1 MNVYDITVLGLV
13 QGIGY
18 RSFVAEYAK
27 EKGLLGYVRSS
38 GGIIK
43 IHVECEPE
51 EIGKFTFHL
60 RYNCPEGGRID
71 SIIVKPVKKP
81 EETEA
86 VENEAQGESESQNS
100 EEQSA
105 EVKDVDVLDAYG
117 AEYDDSFIIAPS
129 ESFEEKM
136 RFISSDKATCPDC
149 EKELLDP
156 NNRRYRYPFI
166 SCKKCG
172 PRFSIIKKIPYDR
185 DSITMKG
192 FSMCDECEA
201 EYHQIG
207 GPRHYAQTIGCKN
220 CGPMLRYYENRMVDE
235 IQLTQEEMIQKT
247 EDALRNGKIGA
258 IKCVG
263 GFRMVCLPTCG
274 EALKRLRRIKGR
286 PCKPFSI
293 LFPNLE
299 TIKKYCRVSE
309 KEEELLKS
317 PARPVVLLEKK
328 YEYDYAEWYKD
339 SIVAGDMESIYSG
352 DEIFDYETTR
362 LNDRIGV
369 MLPADPIQIILANDL
384 GPIVIS
390 GGNKSGESVITDDK
404 TMRMLLPEIEESE
417 EDIFEDE
424 EQDENAE
431 VEVNVPEETLDF
443 MLTNT
448 REILD
453 PLEDSLVQV
462 TKVKSGHRI
471 KDVVQFIRRSR
482 GYVPEPIEIPNVME
496 LDSFASG
503 SDKKSVFALGKKNMV
518 YLSEYFGDMDNSSAP
533 ERRSAA
539 IDRMSELFNIS
550 PKRFVTDLNPGYE
563 SVEDT
568 EKRAK
573 IDTEEDDDSVV
584 FLKRQHHTAHVLSV
598 VAEHGLKGRL
608 LGLAF
613 DGNGY
618 GMDGTVWGSEI
629 FSCLLNTIAD
639 ESSIDPEKT
648 VAIRPH
654 ILRSGALLP
663 VRLLGNKN
671 GAKDAKTT
679 LCCYLRAAE
688 ERQLLSI
695 SNMDRILERIGVS
708 RADYGV
714 ICACLKAE
722 LNTYYSSSM
731 GRLFDAVAALLGI
744 AYENTYD
751 GQCAIE
757 LESAAWRAQMNLDD
771 SVEKFKYKILEPRD
785 DNEIYRFDQTQFVA
799 DILERYMQLVDSID
813 PEDEMALIKGR
824 DLLALRF
831 HETLAKSLVELCDVI
846 CSRDYI
852 QHIALSG
859 GTMYNRILL
868 QKIVGPLEELGYTV
882 YLNSKVPCGDAGIA
896 LGQIYPLLE
905 NQDD

>member
-27 EKGLLGYVRSS
+27 EHGLLGYVRNS

-71 SIIVKPVKKP
+71 SIIVKPVKQP
-81 EETEA
+81 EETK
-86 VENEAQGESESQNS
+86 NEESEVPGGDESQNS
-100 EEQSA
+100 DA
-105 EVKDVDVLDAYG
+105 KDVDVLDAYG

-136 RFISSDKATCPDC
+136 RFISPDIATCPDC

-172 PRFSIIKKIPYDR
+172 PRISIIKKIPYDR
-185 DSITMKG
+185 ESITMKG
-192 FSMCDECEA
+192 FSMCSNCEA

-207 GPRHYAQTIGCKN
+207 NPRHLAQTIGCKD

-235 IQLTQEEMIQKT
+235 IQLSQEEMIQKT
-247 EDALRNGKIGA
+247 EEALKNGKIGA

-274 EALKRLRRIKGR
+274 EALKKLRRIKGR
-286 PCKPFSI
+286 PGKPFSI
-293 LFPNLE
+293 LFPDME
-299 TIKKYCRVSE
+299 TIRKYCRVSE
-309 KEEELLKS
+309 KEEELLTS

-328 YEYDYAEWYKD
+328 YEYAYAEWYKEAV
-339 SIVAGDMESIYSG
+339 VAGEIESIYSV
-352 DEIFDYETTR
+352 DEIFDYESTR
-362 LNDRIGV
+362 LSDRIGV
-369 MLPADPIQIILANDL
+369 MLPADPLQIILSKDL

-404 TMRMLLPEIEESE
+404 TMRMLLPEIDETD
-417 EDIFEDE
+417 EDIFDEDKQE
-424 EQDENAE
+424 EEDVK
-431 VEVNVPEETLDF
+431 VEASEPEETLDF

-503 SDKKSVFALGKKNMV
+503 SDMKSVFALGKKNMV
-518 YLSEYFGDMDNSSAP
+518 YLSEYFGDLDNSSAP
-533 ERRSAA
+533 ERRSDAV
-539 IDRMSELFNIS
+539 DRMSELFNIS

-563 SVEDT
+563 SVEDA
-568 EKRAK
+568 ERRAK

-639 ESSIDPEKT
+639 ENSIDPEKT
-648 VAIRPH
+648 VEIRPH

-688 ERQLLSI
+688 ERQLISI
-695 SNMDRILERIGVS
+695 TNLDRILERIGVS

-757 LESAAWRAQMNLDD
+757 LETAAYRALMNLDD
-771 SVEKFKYKILEPRD
+771 SVERFDYNILEPRD

-799 DILERYMQLVDSID
+799 DMLERFIKLIDSID

-824 DLLALRF
+824 DILALRF
-831 HETLAKSLVELCDVI
+831 HEAIAKSLVEVCDVI

-868 QKIVGPLEELGYTV
+868 QNVVGPLEELGYTV

>member
-27 EKGLLGYVRSS
+27 EHGLLGYVRNS

-60 RYNCPEGGRID
+60 RYNCPKGGRID
-71 SIIVKPVKKP
+71 NIIVKPVKQP
-81 EETEA
+81 EETKIE
-86 VENEAQGESESQNS
+86 ESEVPGGDEPQNS
-100 EEQSA
+100 DA
-105 EVKDVDVLDAYG
+105 KDVDVLDAYG

-136 RFISSDKATCPDC
+136 RFISPDIATCPDC

-172 PRFSIIKKIPYDR
+172 PRISIIKKIPYDR
-185 DSITMKG
+185 ESITMKG
-192 FSMCDECEA
+192 FSMCSNCEA

-207 GPRHYAQTIGCKN
+207 NPRHLAQTIGCKD

-235 IQLTQEEMIQKT
+235 IQLSQEEMIQKT
-247 EDALRNGKIGA
+247 EEALKNGKIGA

-274 EALKRLRRIKGR
+274 EALKKLRRIKGR
-286 PCKPFSI
+286 PGKPFSI
-293 LFPNLE
+293 LFPDME
-299 TIKKYCRVSE
+299 TIRKYCRVSE

-328 YEYDYAEWYKD
+328 YEYAYAEWYKE
-339 SIVAGDMESIYSG
+339 SIESGEIESIYSV
-352 DEIFDYETTR
+352 DELFDYETTR
-362 LNDRIGV
+362 FSDRIGV
-369 MLPADPIQIILANDL
+369 MLPADPLQIILSKDL

-404 TMRMLLPEIEESE
+404 TMRMLLPEIDETD
-417 EDIFEDE
+417 EDIFDEDKQE
-424 EQDENAE
+424 EEDTN
-431 VEVNVPEETLDF
+431 VEASEPEETLDF

-482 GYVPEPIEIPNVME
+482 GYVPEPIEIPNKME

-503 SDKKSVFALGKKNMV
+503 SDMKSVFALGKKNMV
-518 YLSEYFGDMDNSSAP
+518 YLSEYFGDLDNSSAP
-533 ERRSAA
+533 ERRSDEV
-539 IDRMSELFNIS
+539 DRMCELFNIS

-563 SVEDT
+563 SVEDA
-568 EKRAK
+568 ERRAK

-584 FLKRQHHTAHVLSV
+584 FLKRQHHTAHILSV

-639 ESSIDPEKT
+639 ENSIDPEKT
-648 VAIRPH
+648 VEIRPH

-663 VRLLGNKN
+663 VRLLGNKY

-688 ERQLLSI
+688 ERQLISI
-695 SNMDRILERIGVS
+695 TNLDRILERIGVS

-757 LESAAWRAQMNLDD
+757 LETAAYRALMNLDD
-771 SVEKFKYKILEPRD
+771 SVERFDYNILEPRD
-785 DNEIYRFDQTQFVA
+785 DNEIYRFDQTLFVA
-799 DILERYMQLVDSID
+799 DILERFIKLIDSID

-824 DLLALRF
+824 DILALRF
-831 HETLAKSLVELCDVI
+831 HEAIAKSLVEVCDVI

-868 QKIVGPLEELGYTV
+868 QNVVGPLEELGYTV

>member
-27 EKGLLGYVRSS
+27 EHGLLGYVRNS

-60 RYNCPEGGRID
+60 RYNCPKGGRID
-71 SIIVKPVKKP
+71 NIIVKPVKQP
-81 EETEA
+81 EETKIE
-86 VENEAQGESESQNS
+86 ESEVPGGDEPQNS
-100 EEQSA
+100 DA
-105 EVKDVDVLDAYG
+105 KDVDVLDAYG

-136 RFISSDKATCPDC
+136 RFISPDIATCPDC

-172 PRFSIIKKIPYDR
+172 PRISIIKKIPYDR
-185 DSITMKG
+185 ESITMKG
-192 FSMCDECEA
+192 FSMCPNCEA

-207 GPRHYAQTIGCKN
+207 NPRHLAQTIGCKD

-235 IQLTQEEMIQKT
+235 IQLSQEEMIQKT
-247 EDALRNGKIGA
+247 EEALKNGKIGA

-274 EALKRLRRIKGR
+274 EALKKLRRIKGR
-286 PCKPFSI
+286 PGKPFSI
-293 LFPNLE
+293 LFPDME
-299 TIKKYCRVSE
+299 TIRKYCRVSE

-328 YEYDYAEWYKD
+328 YEYAYAEWYKE
-339 SIVAGDMESIYSG
+339 SIVSGEIESIYSV
-352 DEIFDYETTR
+352 DELFDYETTR
-362 LNDRIGV
+362 FSDRIGV
-369 MLPADPIQIILANDL
+369 MLPADPLQIILSKDL

-404 TMRMLLPEIEESE
+404 TMRMLLPEIDETD
-417 EDIFEDE
+417 EDIFDEDKQE
-424 EQDENAE
+424 EEDTN
-431 VEVNVPEETLDF
+431 VEASEPEETLDF

-503 SDKKSVFALGKKNMV
+503 SDMKSVFALGKKNMV
-518 YLSEYFGDMDNSSAP
+518 YLSEYFGDLDNSSAP
-533 ERRSAA
+533 ERRSDE
-539 IDRMSELFNIS
+539 IDRMCELFNIS

-563 SVEDT
+563 SVEDA
-568 EKRAK
+568 ERRAK

-584 FLKRQHHTAHVLSV
+584 FLKRQHHTAHILSV

-639 ESSIDPEKT
+639 ENSIDPEKT
-648 VAIRPH
+648 VEIRPH

-663 VRLLGNKN
+663 VRLLGNKY

-688 ERQLLSI
+688 ERQLISI
-695 SNMDRILERIGVS
+695 TNLDRILERIGVS

-757 LESAAWRAQMNLDD
+757 LETAAYRAQMNLEDA
-771 SVEKFKYKILEPRD
+771 VEKFSYKILEPRD
-785 DNEIYRFDQTQFVA
+785 DNEIYRFDQTLFVA
-799 DILERYMQLVDSID
+799 DILERFIKLIDSID
-813 PEDEMALIKGR
+813 PEDETALSKGR
-824 DLLALRF
+824 DILALRF
-831 HETLAKSLVELCDVI
+831 HEAIAKSLVEVCDVI

-868 QKIVGPLEELGYTV
+868 QNVVGPLEELGYTV

>member
-27 EKGLLGYVRSS
+27 EHGLLGYVRNS

-60 RYNCPEGGRID
+60 RYNCPKGGRID
-71 SIIVKPVKKP
+71 NIIVKPVKQP
-81 EETEA
+81 EETKIE
-86 VENEAQGESESQNS
+86 ESEVPGGDEPQNS
-100 EEQSA
+100 DA
-105 EVKDVDVLDAYG
+105 KDVDVLDAYG

-136 RFISSDKATCPDC
+136 RFISPDIATCPDC

-172 PRFSIIKKIPYDR
+172 PRISIIKTIPYDR
-185 DSITMKG
+185 ESITMKG
-192 FSMCDECEA
+192 FSMCPNCEA

-207 GPRHYAQTIGCKN
+207 NPRHLAQTIGCKD

-235 IQLTQEEMIQKT
+235 IQLSQEEMIQKT
-247 EDALRNGKIGA
+247 EEALKNGKIGA

-274 EALKRLRRIKGR
+274 EALKKLRRIKGR
-286 PCKPFSI
+286 PGKPFSI
-293 LFPNLE
+293 LFPDME
-299 TIKKYCRVSE
+299 TIRKYCRVSE

-328 YEYDYAEWYKD
+328 YEYAYAEWYKE
-339 SIVAGDMESIYSG
+339 SIVSGEIESIYSV
-352 DEIFDYETTR
+352 DELFDYETTR
-362 LNDRIGV
+362 FSDRIGV
-369 MLPADPIQIILANDL
+369 MLPADPLQIILSKDL

-404 TMRMLLPEIEESE
+404 TMRMLLPEIDETD
-417 EDIFEDE
+417 EDIFDEDKKE
-424 EQDENAE
+424 EEDTN
-431 VEVNVPEETLDF
+431 VEASEPEETLDF

-503 SDKKSVFALGKKNMV
+503 SDMKSVFALGKKNMV
-518 YLSEYFGDMDNSSAP
+518 YLSEYFGDLDNSSAP
-533 ERRSAA
+533 ERRSDE
-539 IDRMSELFNIS
+539 IDRMCELFNIS

-563 SVEDT
+563 SVEDA
-568 EKRAK
+568 EIRAK
-573 IDTEEDDDSVV
+573 IDTEEDDDSIV
-584 FLKRQHHTAHVLSV
+584 FLKRQHHTAHILSV

-639 ESSIDPEKT
+639 ENSIDPEKT
-648 VAIRPH
+648 VEIRPH

-663 VRLLGNKN
+663 VRLLGNKY

-688 ERQLLSI
+688 ERQLISI
-695 SNMDRILERIGVS
+695 TNLDRILERIGVS

-757 LESAAWRAQMNLDD
+757 LETAAYRAQMNLEDA
-771 SVEKFKYKILEPRD
+771 VEKFSYKILEPRD
-785 DNEIYRFDQTQFVA
+785 DNEIYRFDQTLFVA
-799 DILERYMQLVDSID
+799 DILERFIKLIDSID
-813 PEDEMALIKGR
+813 PEDETALSKGR
-824 DLLALRF
+824 DILALRF
-831 HETLAKSLVELCDVI
+831 HEAIAKSLVEVCDVI

-868 QKIVGPLEELGYTV
+868 QNVVGPLEELGYTV

>member
-27 EKGLLGYVRSS
+27 EHGLLGYVRNS

-60 RYNCPEGGRID
+60 RYNCPKGGRID
-71 SIIVKPVKKP
+71 NIIVKPVKQP
-81 EETEA
+81 EETKIE
-86 VENEAQGESESQNS
+86 ESEVPGGDEPQNS
-100 EEQSA
+100 DA
-105 EVKDVDVLDAYG
+105 KDVDVLDAYG

-136 RFISSDKATCPDC
+136 RFISPDIATCPDC

-172 PRFSIIKKIPYDR
+172 PRISIIKKIPYDR
-185 DSITMKG
+185 ESITMKG
-192 FSMCDECEA
+192 FSMCPNCEA

-207 GPRHYAQTIGCKN
+207 NPRHLAQTIGCKD

-235 IQLTQEEMIQKT
+235 IQLSQEEMIQKT
-247 EDALRNGKIGA
+247 EEALKNGKIGA

-274 EALKRLRRIKGR
+274 EALKKLRRIKGR
-286 PCKPFSI
+286 PGKPFSI
-293 LFPNLE
+293 LFPDME
-299 TIKKYCRVSE
+299 TIRKYCRVSE

-328 YEYDYAEWYKD
+328 YEYAYAEWYKE
-339 SIVAGDMESIYSG
+339 SIVSGEIESIYSV
-352 DEIFDYETTR
+352 DELFDYETTR
-362 LNDRIGV
+362 FSDRIGV
-369 MLPADPIQIILANDL
+369 MLPADPLQIILSKDL

-404 TMRMLLPEIEESE
+404 TMRMLLPEIDETD
-417 EDIFEDE
+417 EDIFDEDKQE
-424 EQDENAE
+424 EEDTN
-431 VEVNVPEETLDF
+431 VEDSEPEETLDF

-503 SDKKSVFALGKKNMV
+503 SDMKSVFALGKKNMV
-518 YLSEYFGDMDNSSAP
+518 YLSEYFGDLDNSSAP
-533 ERRSAA
+533 ERRSDE
-539 IDRMSELFNIS
+539 IDRMCELFNIS

-563 SVEDT
+563 SVEDA
-568 EKRAK
+568 ERRAK

-584 FLKRQHHTAHVLSV
+584 FLKRQHHTAHILSV

-639 ESSIDPEKT
+639 ENSIDPEKT
-648 VAIRPH
+648 VEIRPH

-663 VRLLGNKN
+663 VRLLGNKY

-688 ERQLLSI
+688 ERQLISI
-695 SNMDRILERIGVS
+695 TNLDRILERIGVS

-757 LESAAWRAQMNLDD
+757 LETAAYRAQMNLEDA
-771 SVEKFKYKILEPRD
+771 VEKFSYKILEPRD
-785 DNEIYRFDQTQFVA
+785 DNEIYRFDQTLFVA
-799 DILERYMQLVDSID
+799 DILERFIKLIDSID
-813 PEDEMALIKGR
+813 PEDETALSKGR
-824 DLLALRF
+824 DILALRF
-831 HETLAKSLVELCDVI
+831 HEAIAKSLVEVCDVI

-868 QKIVGPLEELGYTV
+868 QNVVGPLEELGYTV

>member
-27 EKGLLGYVRSS
+27 EHGLLGYVRNS

-60 RYNCPEGGRID
+60 RYNCPKGGRID
-71 SIIVKPVKKP
+71 NIIVKPVKQP
-81 EETEA
+81 EETKIE
-86 VENEAQGESESQNS
+86 ESEVPGGDEPQNS
-100 EEQSA
+100 DA
-105 EVKDVDVLDAYG
+105 KDVDVLDAYG

-136 RFISSDKATCPDC
+136 RFISPDIATCPDC

-172 PRFSIIKKIPYDR
+172 PRISIIKKIPYDR
-185 DSITMKG
+185 ESITMKG
-192 FSMCDECEA
+192 FSMCSNCEA

-207 GPRHYAQTIGCKN
+207 NPRHLAQTIGCKD

-235 IQLTQEEMIQKT
+235 IQLSQEEMIQKT
-247 EDALRNGKIGA
+247 EEALKNGKIGA

-274 EALKRLRRIKGR
+274 EALKKLRRIKGR
-286 PCKPFSI
+286 PGKPFSI
-293 LFPNLE
+293 LFPDME
-299 TIKKYCRVSE
+299 TIRKYCRVSE

-328 YEYDYAEWYKD
+328 YEYAYAEWYKE
-339 SIVAGDMESIYSG
+339 SIVSGEIESIYSV
-352 DEIFDYETTR
+352 DELFDYETTR
-362 LNDRIGV
+362 FSDRIGV
-369 MLPADPIQIILANDL
+369 MLPADPLQIILSKDL

-404 TMRMLLPEIEESE
+404 TMRMLLPEIDETD
-417 EDIFEDE
+417 EDIFDEDKQE
-424 EQDENAE
+424 EEDTN
-431 VEVNVPEETLDF
+431 VEDSEPEETLDF

-503 SDKKSVFALGKKNMV
+503 SDMKSVFALGKKNMV
-518 YLSEYFGDMDNSSAP
+518 YLSEYFGDLDNSSAP
-533 ERRSAA
+533 ERRSDEV
-539 IDRMSELFNIS
+539 DRMCELFNIS

-563 SVEDT
+563 SVEDA
-568 EKRAK
+568 ERRAK

-584 FLKRQHHTAHVLSV
+584 FLKRQHHTAHILSV

-639 ESSIDPEKT
+639 ENSIDPEKT
-648 VAIRPH
+648 VEIRPH

-663 VRLLGNKN
+663 VRLLGNKY

-688 ERQLLSI
+688 ERQLISI
-695 SNMDRILERIGVS
+695 TNLDRILERIGVS

-757 LESAAWRAQMNLDD
+757 LETAAYRAQMNLEDA
-771 SVEKFKYKILEPRD
+771 VEKFSYKILEPRD
-785 DNEIYRFDQTQFVA
+785 DNEIYRFDQTLFVA
-799 DILERYMQLVDSID
+799 DILERFIKLIDSID
-813 PEDEMALIKGR
+813 PEDETALSKGR
-824 DLLALRF
+824 DILALRF
-831 HETLAKSLVELCDVI
+831 HEAIAKSLVEVCDVI

-868 QKIVGPLEELGYTV
+868 QNVVGPLEELGYTV

>member
-27 EKGLLGYVRSS
+27 EHGLLGYVRNS

-60 RYNCPEGGRID
+60 RYNCPKGGRID
-71 SIIVKPVKKP
+71 NIIVKPVKQP
-81 EETEA
+81 EETKIE
-86 VENEAQGESESQNS
+86 ESEVPGGDEPQNS
-100 EEQSA
+100 DA
-105 EVKDVDVLDAYG
+105 KDVDVLDAYG

-136 RFISSDKATCPDC
+136 RFISPDIATCPDC

-172 PRFSIIKKIPYDR
+172 PRISIIKTIPYDR
-185 DSITMKG
+185 ESITMKG
-192 FSMCDECEA
+192 FSMCPNCEA

-207 GPRHYAQTIGCKN
+207 NPRHLAQTIGCKD

-235 IQLTQEEMIQKT
+235 IQLSQEEMIQKT
-247 EDALRNGKIGA
+247 EEALKNGKIGA

-274 EALKRLRRIKGR
+274 EALKKLRRIKGR
-286 PCKPFSI
+286 PGKPFSI
-293 LFPNLE
+293 LFPDME
-299 TIKKYCRVSE
+299 TIRKYCRVSE

-328 YEYDYAEWYKD
+328 YEYAYAEWYKE
-339 SIVAGDMESIYSG
+339 SILSGEIESIYSV
-352 DEIFDYETTR
+352 DELFDYETTR
-362 LNDRIGV
+362 FSDRIGV
-369 MLPADPIQIILANDL
+369 MLPADPLQIILSKDL

-404 TMRMLLPEIEESE
+404 TMRMLLPEIDETD
-417 EDIFEDE
+417 EDIFDEDKKE
-424 EQDENAE
+424 EEDTN
-431 VEVNVPEETLDF
+431 VEASEPEETLDF

-503 SDKKSVFALGKKNMV
+503 SDMKSVFALGKKNMV
-518 YLSEYFGDMDNSSAP
+518 YLSEYFGDLDNSSAP
-533 ERRSAA
+533 ERRSDE
-539 IDRMSELFNIS
+539 IDRMCELFNIS

-563 SVEDT
+563 SVEDA
-568 EKRAK
+568 ERRAK

-584 FLKRQHHTAHVLSV
+584 FLKRQHHTAHILSV

-639 ESSIDPEKT
+639 ENSIDPEKT
-648 VAIRPH
+648 VEIRPH

-663 VRLLGNKN
+663 VRLLGNKY

-688 ERQLLSI
+688 ERQLISI
-695 SNMDRILERIGVS
+695 TNLDRILERIGVS

-757 LESAAWRAQMNLDD
+757 LETAAYRAQMNLEDA
-771 SVEKFKYKILEPRD
+771 VEKFSYKILEPRD
-785 DNEIYRFDQTQFVA
+785 DNEIYRFDQTLFVA
-799 DILERYMQLVDSID
+799 DILERFIKLIDSID
-813 PEDEMALIKGR
+813 PEDETALSKGR
-824 DLLALRF
+824 DILALRF
-831 HETLAKSLVELCDVI
+831 HEAIAKSLVEVCDVI

-868 QKIVGPLEELGYTV
+868 QNVVGPLEELGYTV

>member
-27 EKGLLGYVRSS
+27 EHGLLGYVRNS

-60 RYNCPEGGRID
+60 RYNCPKGGRID
-71 SIIVKPVKKP
+71 NIIVKPVKQP
-81 EETEA
+81 EETKIE
-86 VENEAQGESESQNS
+86 ESEVPSGDEPQNS
-100 EEQSA
+100 DA
-105 EVKDVDVLDAYG
+105 KDVDVLDAYG

-136 RFISSDKATCPDC
+136 RFISPDIATCPDC

-172 PRFSIIKKIPYDR
+172 PRISIIKKIPYDR
-185 DSITMKG
+185 ESITMKG
-192 FSMCDECEA
+192 FSMCPNCEA

-207 GPRHYAQTIGCKN
+207 NPRHLAQTIGCKD

-235 IQLTQEEMIQKT
+235 IQLSQEEMIQKT
-247 EDALRNGKIGA
+247 EEALKNGKIGA

-274 EALKRLRRIKGR
+274 EALKKLRRIKGR
-286 PCKPFSI
+286 PGKPFSI
-293 LFPNLE
+293 LFPDME
-299 TIKKYCRVSE
+299 TIRKYCRVSE

-328 YEYDYAEWYKD
+328 YEYAYAEWYKE
-339 SIVAGDMESIYSG
+339 SIVSGEIESIYSV
-352 DEIFDYETTR
+352 DELFDYETTR
-362 LNDRIGV
+362 FSDRIGV
-369 MLPADPIQIILANDL
+369 MLPADPLQIILSKDL

-404 TMRMLLPEIEESE
+404 TMRMLLPEIDETD
-417 EDIFEDE
+417 EDIFDEDKQE
-424 EQDENAE
+424 EEDTN
-431 VEVNVPEETLDF
+431 VEASEPEETLDF

-503 SDKKSVFALGKKNMV
+503 SDMKSVFALGKKNMV
-518 YLSEYFGDMDNSSAP
+518 YLSEYFGDLDNSSAP
-533 ERRSAA
+533 ERRSDE
-539 IDRMSELFNIS
+539 IDRMCELFNIS

-563 SVEDT
+563 SVEDA
-568 EKRAK
+568 ERRAK
-573 IDTEEDDDSVV
+573 IDTEEDDDSIV
-584 FLKRQHHTAHVLSV
+584 FLKRQHHTAHILSV

-639 ESSIDPEKT
+639 ENSIDPEKT
-648 VAIRPH
+648 VEIRPH

-663 VRLLGNKN
+663 VRLLGNKY

-688 ERQLLSI
+688 ERQLISI
-695 SNMDRILERIGVS
+695 TNLDRILERIGVS

-757 LESAAWRAQMNLDD
+757 LETAAYRAQMNLEDA
-771 SVEKFKYKILEPRD
+771 VEKFSYKILEPRD
-785 DNEIYRFDQTQFVA
+785 DNEIYRFDQTLFVA
-799 DILERYMQLVDSID
+799 DILERFIKLIDSID
-813 PEDEMALIKGR
+813 PEDETALSKGR
-824 DLLALRF
+824 DILALRF
-831 HETLAKSLVELCDVI
+831 HEAIAKSLVEVCDVI

-868 QKIVGPLEELGYTV
+868 QNVVGPLEELGYTV

>member
-27 EKGLLGYVRSS
+27 EHGLLGYVRNS

-71 SIIVKPVKKP
+71 SIIVKPVKQP
-81 EETEA
+81 EETK
-86 VENEAQGESESQNS
+86 NEESEVPDVDEPQNS
-100 EEQSA
+100 DA
-105 EVKDVDVLDAYG
+105 KDVDVLDAYG

-136 RFISSDKATCPDC
+136 RFISPDIATCPDC

-172 PRFSIIKKIPYDR
+172 PRISIIKKIPYDR
-185 DSITMKG
+185 ESITMKG
-192 FSMCDECEA
+192 FSMCPNCEA

-207 GPRHYAQTIGCKN
+207 NPRHLAQTIGCKD

-235 IQLTQEEMIQKT
+235 IQLSQEEMIQKT
-247 EDALRNGKIGA
+247 EEALKNGKIGA

-274 EALKRLRRIKGR
+274 EALKKLRRIKGR
-286 PCKPFSI
+286 PGKPFSI
-293 LFPNLE
+293 LFPDME
-299 TIKKYCRVSE
+299 TIRKYCRVSE

-328 YEYDYAEWYKD
+328 YEYAYAEWYKE
-339 SIVAGDMESIYSG
+339 SIVSGEIESIYSV
-352 DEIFDYETTR
+352 DELFDYETTR
-362 LNDRIGV
+362 FSDRIGV
-369 MLPADPIQIILANDL
+369 MLPADPLQIILSKDL

-404 TMRMLLPEIEESE
+404 TMRMLLPEIDETD
-417 EDIFEDE
+417 EDIFDEDKQE
-424 EQDENAE
+424 EEDTN
-431 VEVNVPEETLDF
+431 VEASEPEETLDF

-503 SDKKSVFALGKKNMV
+503 SDMKSVFALGKKNMV
-518 YLSEYFGDMDNSSAP
+518 YLSEYFGDLDNSSAP
-533 ERRSAA
+533 ERRSDAV
-539 IDRMSELFNIS
+539 DRMSELFNIS

-563 SVEDT
+563 SVEDA
-568 EKRAK
+568 ERRAK

-584 FLKRQHHTAHVLSV
+584 FLKRQHHTAHILSV

-639 ESSIDPEKT
+639 ENSIDPEKT
-648 VAIRPH
+648 VEIRPH

-688 ERQLLSI
+688 ERQLISI
-695 SNMDRILERIGVS
+695 TNLDRILERIGVS
-708 RADYGV
+708 RADFGV

-757 LESAAWRAQMNLDD
+757 LETAAYRALMNLDD
-771 SVEKFKYKILEPRD
+771 SVERFDYNILEPRD

-799 DILERYMQLVDSID
+799 DILERFIKLIDSID

-824 DLLALRF
+824 DILALRF
-831 HETLAKSLVELCDVI
+831 HEAIAKSLVEVCDVI

-868 QKIVGPLEELGYTV
+868 QNVVGPLEELGYTV

>member
-27 EKGLLGYVRSS
+27 EHGLLGYVRNS

-60 RYNCPEGGRID
+60 RYNCPKGGRID
-71 SIIVKPVKKP
+71 NIIVKPVKQP
-81 EETEA
+81 EETKIE
-86 VENEAQGESESQNS
+86 ESEVPGGDEPQNS
-100 EEQSA
+100 DA
-105 EVKDVDVLDAYG
+105 KDVDVLDAYG

-136 RFISSDKATCPDC
+136 RFISPDIATCPDC

-172 PRFSIIKKIPYDR
+172 PRISIIKKIPYDR
-185 DSITMKG
+185 ESITMKG
-192 FSMCDECEA
+192 FSMCPNCEA

-207 GPRHYAQTIGCKN
+207 NPRHLAQTIGCKD

-235 IQLTQEEMIQKT
+235 IQLSQEEMIQKT
-247 EDALRNGKIGA
+247 EEALKNGKIGA

-274 EALKRLRRIKGR
+274 EALKKLRRIKGR
-286 PCKPFSI
+286 PGKPFSI
-293 LFPNLE
+293 LFPDME
-299 TIKKYCRVSE
+299 TIRKYCRVSE

-328 YEYDYAEWYKD
+328 YEYAYAEWYKE
-339 SIVAGDMESIYSG
+339 SIVSGEIESIYSV
-352 DEIFDYETTR
+352 DELFDYETTR
-362 LNDRIGV
+362 FSDRIGV
-369 MLPADPIQIILANDL
+369 MLPADPLQIILSKDL

-404 TMRMLLPEIEESE
+404 TMRMLLPEIDETD
-417 EDIFEDE
+417 EDIFDEDKKE
-424 EQDENAE
+424 EEDTN
-431 VEVNVPEETLDF
+431 VESSEPEETLDF

-503 SDKKSVFALGKKNMV
+503 SDMKSVFALGKKNMV
-518 YLSEYFGDMDNSSAP
+518 YLSEYFGDLDNSSAP
-533 ERRSAA
+533 ERRSDE
-539 IDRMSELFNIS
+539 IDRMCELFNIS

-563 SVEDT
+563 SVEDA
-568 EKRAK
+568 ERRAK

-584 FLKRQHHTAHVLSV
+584 FLKRQHHTAHILSV

-639 ESSIDPEKT
+639 ENSIDPEKT
-648 VAIRPH
+648 VEIRPH

-663 VRLLGNKN
+663 VRLLGNKY

-688 ERQLLSI
+688 ERQLISI
-695 SNMDRILERIGVS
+695 TNLDRILERIGVS

-757 LESAAWRAQMNLDD
+757 LETAAYRAQMNLEDA
-771 SVEKFKYKILEPRD
+771 VEKFSYKILEPRD
-785 DNEIYRFDQTQFVA
+785 DNEIYRFDQTLFVA
-799 DILERYMQLVDSID
+799 DILERFIKLIDSID
-813 PEDEMALIKGR
+813 PEDETALSKGR
-824 DLLALRF
+824 DILALRF
-831 HETLAKSLVELCDVI
+831 HEAIAKSLVEVCDVI

-868 QKIVGPLEELGYTV
+868 QNVVGPLEELGYTV

>member
-27 EKGLLGYVRSS
+27 EHGLLGYVRNS

-71 SIIVKPVKKP
+71 SIIVKPVKQP
-81 EETEA
+81 EETK
-86 VENEAQGESESQNS
+86 NEESEVPDVDEPQNS
-100 EEQSA
+100 DA
-105 EVKDVDVLDAYG
+105 KDVDVLDAYG

-136 RFISSDKATCPDC
+136 RFISPDIATCPDC

-172 PRFSIIKKIPYDR
+172 PRISIIKKIPYDR
-185 DSITMKG
+185 ESITMKG
-192 FSMCDECEA
+192 FSMCPNCEA

-207 GPRHYAQTIGCKN
+207 NPRHLAQTIGCKD

-235 IQLTQEEMIQKT
+235 IQLSQEEMIQKT
-247 EDALRNGKIGA
+247 EEALKNGKIGA

-274 EALKRLRRIKGR
+274 EALKKLRRIKGR
-286 PCKPFSI
+286 PGKPFSV
-293 LFPNLE
+293 LFPDME
-299 TIKKYCRVSE
+299 TIRKYCRVSE

-328 YEYDYAEWYKD
+328 YEYAYAEWYKE
-339 SIVAGDMESIYSG
+339 SIVSGEIESIYSV
-352 DEIFDYETTR
+352 DELFDYETTR
-362 LNDRIGV
+362 FSDRIGV
-369 MLPADPIQIILANDL
+369 MLPADPLQIILSKDL

-404 TMRMLLPEIEESE
+404 TMRMLLPEIDETD
-417 EDIFEDE
+417 EDIFDEDKQE
-424 EQDENAE
+424 EEDTN
-431 VEVNVPEETLDF
+431 VEASEPEETLDF

-503 SDKKSVFALGKKNMV
+503 SDMKSVFALGKKNMV
-518 YLSEYFGDMDNSSAP
+518 YLSEYFGDLDNSSAP
-533 ERRSAA
+533 ERRSDAV
-539 IDRMSELFNIS
+539 DRMSELFNIS

-563 SVEDT
+563 SVEDA
-568 EKRAK
+568 ERRAK

-584 FLKRQHHTAHVLSV
+584 FLKRQHHTAHILSV

-639 ESSIDPEKT
+639 ENSIDPEKT
-648 VAIRPH
+648 VEIRPH

-688 ERQLLSI
+688 ERQLISI
-695 SNMDRILERIGVS
+695 TNLDRILERIGVS
-708 RADYGV
+708 RADFGV

-757 LESAAWRAQMNLDD
+757 LETAAYRALMNLDD
-771 SVEKFKYKILEPRD
+771 SVERFDYNILEPRD

-799 DILERYMQLVDSID
+799 DILERFIKLIDSID

-824 DLLALRF
+824 DILALRF
-831 HETLAKSLVELCDVI
+831 HEAIAKSLVEVCDVI

-868 QKIVGPLEELGYTV
+868 QNVVGPLEELGYTV

>member
-27 EKGLLGYVRSS
+27 EHGLLGYVRNS

-60 RYNCPEGGRID
+60 RYNCPKGGRID
-71 SIIVKPVKKP
+71 NIIVKPVKQP
-81 EETEA
+81 EETKIE
-86 VENEAQGESESQNS
+86 ESEVPGGDEPQNS
-100 EEQSA
+100 DA
-105 EVKDVDVLDAYG
+105 KDVDVLDAYG

-136 RFISSDKATCPDC
+136 RFISPDIATCPDC

-172 PRFSIIKKIPYDR
+172 PRISIIKKIPYDR
-185 DSITMKG
+185 ESITMKG
-192 FSMCDECEA
+192 FSMCPNCEA

-207 GPRHYAQTIGCKN
+207 NPRHLAQTIGCKD

-235 IQLTQEEMIQKT
+235 IQLSQEEMIQKT
-247 EDALRNGKIGA
+247 EEALKNGKIGA

-274 EALKRLRRIKGR
+274 EALKKLRRIKGR
-286 PCKPFSI
+286 PGKPFSI
-293 LFPNLE
+293 LFPDME
-299 TIKKYCRVSE
+299 TIRKYCRVSE

-328 YEYDYAEWYKD
+328 YEYAYAEWYKE
-339 SIVAGDMESIYSG
+339 SIVSGEIESIYSV
-352 DEIFDYETTR
+352 DELFDYETTR
-362 LNDRIGV
+362 FSDRIGV
-369 MLPADPIQIILANDL
+369 MLPADPLQIILSKDL

-404 TMRMLLPEIEESE
+404 TMRMLLPEIDETD
-417 EDIFEDE
+417 EDIFDEDKQE
-424 EQDENAE
+424 EEDTN
-431 VEVNVPEETLDF
+431 VEASEPEETLDF

-503 SDKKSVFALGKKNMV
+503 SDMKSVFALGKKNMV
-518 YLSEYFGDMDNSSAP
+518 YLSEYFGDLDNSSAP
-533 ERRSAA
+533 ERRSDE
-539 IDRMSELFNIS
+539 IDRMCELFNIS

-563 SVEDT
+563 SVEDA
-568 EKRAK
+568 ERRAK
-573 IDTEEDDDSVV
+573 IDTEEDDDSIV
-584 FLKRQHHTAHVLSV
+584 FLKRQHHTAHILSV

-639 ESSIDPEKT
+639 ENSIDPEKT
-648 VAIRPH
+648 VEIRPH

-663 VRLLGNKN
+663 VRLLGNKY

-688 ERQLLSI
+688 ERQLISI
-695 SNMDRILERIGVS
+695 TNLDRILERIGVS

-757 LESAAWRAQMNLDD
+757 LETAAYRAQMNLEDA
-771 SVEKFKYKILEPRD
+771 VEKFSYKILEPRD
-785 DNEIYRFDQTQFVA
+785 DNEIYRFDQTLFVA
-799 DILERYMQLVDSID
+799 DILERFIKLIDSID
-813 PEDEMALIKGR
+813 PEDETALSKGR
-824 DLLALRF
+824 DILALRF
-831 HETLAKSLVELCDVI
+831 HEAIAKSLVEVCDVI

-868 QKIVGPLEELGYTV
+868 QNVVGPLEELGYTV

>member
-27 EKGLLGYVRSS
+27 EHGLLGYVRNS

-60 RYNCPEGGRID
+60 RYNCPKGGRID
-71 SIIVKPVKKP
+71 NIIVKPVKQP
-81 EETEA
+81 EETKIE
-86 VENEAQGESESQNS
+86 ESEVPGGDEPQNS
-100 EEQSA
+100 DA
-105 EVKDVDVLDAYG
+105 KDVDVLDAYG

-136 RFISSDKATCPDC
+136 RFISPDIATCPDC

-172 PRFSIIKKIPYDR
+172 PRISIIKKIPYDR
-185 DSITMKG
+185 ESITMKG
-192 FSMCDECEA
+192 FSMCSNCEA

-207 GPRHYAQTIGCKN
+207 NPRHLAQTIGCKD

-235 IQLTQEEMIQKT
+235 IQLSQEEMIQKT
-247 EDALRNGKIGA
+247 EEALKNGKIGA

-274 EALKRLRRIKGR
+274 EALKKLRRIKGR
-286 PCKPFSI
+286 PGKPFSI
-293 LFPNLE
+293 LFPDME
-299 TIKKYCRVSE
+299 TIRKYCRVSE

-328 YEYDYAEWYKD
+328 YEYAYAEWYKE
-339 SIVAGDMESIYSG
+339 SIVSGEIESIYSV
-352 DEIFDYETTR
+352 DELFDYETTR
-362 LNDRIGV
+362 FSDRIGV
-369 MLPADPIQIILANDL
+369 MLPADPLQIILSKDL

-404 TMRMLLPEIEESE
+404 TMRMLLPEIDETD
-417 EDIFEDE
+417 EDIFDEDKQE
-424 EQDENAE
+424 EEDTN
-431 VEVNVPEETLDF
+431 VEDSEPEETLDF

-503 SDKKSVFALGKKNMV
+503 SDMKSVFALGKKNMV
-518 YLSEYFGDMDNSSAP
+518 YLSEYFGDLDNSSAP
-533 ERRSAA
+533 ERRSDE
-539 IDRMSELFNIS
+539 IDRMCELFNIS

-563 SVEDT
+563 SVEDA
-568 EKRAK
+568 ERRAK

-584 FLKRQHHTAHVLSV
+584 FLKRQHHTAHILSV

-639 ESSIDPEKT
+639 ENSIDPEKT
-648 VAIRPH
+648 VEIRPH

-663 VRLLGNKN
+663 VRLLGNKY

-688 ERQLLSI
+688 ERQLISI
-695 SNMDRILERIGVS
+695 TNLDRILERIGVS

-757 LESAAWRAQMNLDD
+757 LETAAYRAQMNLEDA
-771 SVEKFKYKILEPRD
+771 VEKFSYKILEPRD
-785 DNEIYRFDQTQFVA
+785 DNEIYRFDQTLFVA
-799 DILERYMQLVDSID
+799 DILERFIKLIDSID
-813 PEDEMALIKGR
+813 PEDETALSKGR
-824 DLLALRF
+824 DILALRF
-831 HETLAKSLVELCDVI
+831 HEAIAKSLVEVCDVI

-868 QKIVGPLEELGYTV
+868 QNVVGPLEELGYTV

>member
-27 EKGLLGYVRSS
+27 EHGLLGYVRNS

-60 RYNCPEGGRID
+60 RYNCPKGGRID
-71 SIIVKPVKKP
+71 NIIVKPVKQP
-81 EETEA
+81 EETKIE
-86 VENEAQGESESQNS
+86 ESEVPGGDEPQNS
-100 EEQSA
+100 DA
-105 EVKDVDVLDAYG
+105 KDVDVLDAYG

-136 RFISSDKATCPDC
+136 RFISPDIATCPDC

-172 PRFSIIKKIPYDR
+172 PRISIIKTIPYDR
-185 DSITMKG
+185 ESITMKG
-192 FSMCDECEA
+192 FSMCPNCEA

-207 GPRHYAQTIGCKN
+207 NPRHLAQTIGCKD

-235 IQLTQEEMIQKT
+235 IQLSQEEMIQKT
-247 EDALRNGKIGA
+247 EEALKNGKIGA

-274 EALKRLRRIKGR
+274 EALKKLRRIKGR
-286 PCKPFSI
+286 PGKPFSI
-293 LFPNLE
+293 LFPDME
-299 TIKKYCRVSE
+299 TIRKYCRVSE

-328 YEYDYAEWYKD
+328 YEYAYAEWYKE
-339 SIVAGDMESIYSG
+339 SIVSGEIESIYSV
-352 DEIFDYETTR
+352 DELFDYETTR
-362 LNDRIGV
+362 FSDRIGV
-369 MLPADPIQIILANDL
+369 MLPADPLQIILSKDL

-404 TMRMLLPEIEESE
+404 TMRMLLPEIDETD
-417 EDIFEDE
+417 EDIFDEDKKE
-424 EQDENAE
+424 EEDTN
-431 VEVNVPEETLDF
+431 VEASEPEETLDF

-503 SDKKSVFALGKKNMV
+503 SDMKSVFALGKKNMV
-518 YLSEYFGDMDNSSAP
+518 YLSEYFGDLDNSSAP
-533 ERRSAA
+533 ERRSDE
-539 IDRMSELFNIS
+539 IDRMCELFNIS

-563 SVEDT
+563 SVEDA
-568 EKRAK
+568 EIRAK

-584 FLKRQHHTAHVLSV
+584 FLKRQHHTAHILSV

-639 ESSIDPEKT
+639 ENSIDPEKT
-648 VAIRPH
+648 VEIRPH

-663 VRLLGNKN
+663 VRLLGNKY

-688 ERQLLSI
+688 ERQLISI
-695 SNMDRILERIGVS
+695 TNLDRILERIGVS

-757 LESAAWRAQMNLDD
+757 LETAAYRAQMNLEDA
-771 SVEKFKYKILEPRD
+771 VEKFSYKILEPRD
-785 DNEIYRFDQTQFVA
+785 DNEIYRFDQTLFVA
-799 DILERYMQLVDSID
+799 DILERFIKLIDSID
-813 PEDEMALIKGR
+813 PEDETALSKGR
-824 DLLALRF
+824 DILALRF
-831 HETLAKSLVELCDVI
+831 HEAIAKSLVEVCDVI

-868 QKIVGPLEELGYTV
+868 QNVVGPLEELGYTV

>member
-27 EKGLLGYVRSS
+27 EHGLLGYVRNS

-60 RYNCPEGGRID
+60 RYNCPKGGRID
-71 SIIVKPVKKP
+71 NIIVKPVKQP
-81 EETEA
+81 EETKIE
-86 VENEAQGESESQNS
+86 ESEVPGGDEPQNS
-100 EEQSA
+100 DA
-105 EVKDVDVLDAYG
+105 KDVDVLDAYG

-136 RFISSDKATCPDC
+136 RFISPDIATCPDC

-172 PRFSIIKKIPYDR
+172 PRISIIKKIPYDR
-185 DSITMKG
+185 ESITMKG
-192 FSMCDECEA
+192 FSMCPNCEA

-207 GPRHYAQTIGCKN
+207 NPRHLAQTIGCKD

-235 IQLTQEEMIQKT
+235 IQLSQEEMIQKT
-247 EDALRNGKIGA
+247 EEALKNGKIGA

-274 EALKRLRRIKGR
+274 EALKKLRRIKGR
-286 PCKPFSI
+286 PGKPFSI
-293 LFPNLE
+293 LFPDME
-299 TIKKYCRVSE
+299 TIRKYCRVSE

-328 YEYDYAEWYKD
+328 YEYAYAEWYKE
-339 SIVAGDMESIYSG
+339 SIVSGEIESIYSV
-352 DEIFDYETTR
+352 DELFDYETTR
-362 LNDRIGV
+362 FSDRIGV
-369 MLPADPIQIILANDL
+369 MLPADPLQIILSKDL

-404 TMRMLLPEIEESE
+404 TMRMLLPEIDETD
-417 EDIFEDE
+417 EDIFDEDKQE
-424 EQDENAE
+424 EEDTN
-431 VEVNVPEETLDF
+431 VEASEPEETLDF

-503 SDKKSVFALGKKNMV
+503 SDMKSVFALGKKNMV
-518 YLSEYFGDMDNSSAP
+518 YLSEYFGDLDNSSAP
-533 ERRSAA
+533 ERRSDEV
-539 IDRMSELFNIS
+539 DRMRELFNIS

-563 SVEDT
+563 SVEDA
-568 EKRAK
+568 ERRAK

-584 FLKRQHHTAHVLSV
+584 FLKRQHHTAHILSV

-639 ESSIDPEKT
+639 ENSIDPEKT
-648 VAIRPH
+648 VEIRPH

-663 VRLLGNKN
+663 VRLLGNKY

-688 ERQLLSI
+688 ERQLISI
-695 SNMDRILERIGVS
+695 TNLDRILERIGVS

-757 LESAAWRAQMNLDD
+757 LETAAYRAQMNLEDA
-771 SVEKFKYKILEPRD
+771 VEKFSYKILEPRD
-785 DNEIYRFDQTQFVA
+785 DNEIYRFDQTLFVA
-799 DILERYMQLVDSID
+799 DILERFIKLIDSID
-813 PEDEMALIKGR
+813 PEDETALSKGR
-824 DLLALRF
+824 DILALRF
-831 HETLAKSLVELCDVI
+831 HEAIAKSLVEVCDVI

-868 QKIVGPLEELGYTV
+868 QNVVGPLEELGYTV

>member
-27 EKGLLGYVRSS
+27 EHGLLGYVRNS

-60 RYNCPEGGRID
+60 RYNCPKGGRID
-71 SIIVKPVKKP
+71 NIIVKPVKQP
-81 EETEA
+81 EETKIE
-86 VENEAQGESESQNS
+86 ESEVPGGDEPQNS
-100 EEQSA
+100 DA
-105 EVKDVDVLDAYG
+105 KDVDVLDAYG

-136 RFISSDKATCPDC
+136 RFISPDIATCPDC

-172 PRFSIIKKIPYDR
+172 PRISIIKKIPYDR
-185 DSITMKG
+185 ESITMKG
-192 FSMCDECEA
+192 FSMCSNCEA

-207 GPRHYAQTIGCKN
+207 NPRHLAQTIGCKD

-235 IQLTQEEMIQKT
+235 IQLSQEEMIQKT
-247 EDALRNGKIGA
+247 EEALKNGKIGA

-274 EALKRLRRIKGR
+274 EALKKLRRIKGR
-286 PCKPFSI
+286 PGKPFSI
-293 LFPNLE
+293 LFPDME
-299 TIKKYCRVSE
+299 TIRKYCRVSE

-328 YEYDYAEWYKD
+328 YEYAYAEWYKE
-339 SIVAGDMESIYSG
+339 SIESGEIESIYSV
-352 DEIFDYETTR
+352 DELFDYETTR
-362 LNDRIGV
+362 FSDRIGV
-369 MLPADPIQIILANDL
+369 MLPADPLQIILSKDL

-404 TMRMLLPEIEESE
+404 TMRMLLPEIDETD
-417 EDIFEDE
+417 EDIFDEDKQE
-424 EQDENAE
+424 EEDTN
-431 VEVNVPEETLDF
+431 VEASEPEETLDF

-482 GYVPEPIEIPNVME
+482 GYVPEPIEIPNKME

-503 SDKKSVFALGKKNMV
+503 SDMKSVFALGKKNMV
-518 YLSEYFGDMDNSSAP
+518 YLSEYFGDLDNSSAP
-533 ERRSAA
+533 ERRSDEV
-539 IDRMSELFNIS
+539 DRMCELFNIS

-563 SVEDT
+563 SVEDA
-568 EKRAK
+568 ERRAK

-584 FLKRQHHTAHVLSV
+584 FLKRQHHTAHILSV

-639 ESSIDPEKT
+639 ENSIDPEKT
-648 VAIRPH
+648 VEIRPH

-663 VRLLGNKN
+663 VRLLGNKY

-688 ERQLLSI
+688 ERQLISI
-695 SNMDRILERIGVS
+695 TNLDRILERIGVS

-757 LESAAWRAQMNLDD
+757 LETAAYRALMNLDD
-771 SVEKFKYKILEPRD
+771 SVERFDYNILEPRD

-799 DILERYMQLVDSID
+799 DILERFIKLIDSID

-824 DLLALRF
+824 DILALRF
-831 HETLAKSLVELCDVI
+831 HEAIAKSLVEVCDVI

-868 QKIVGPLEELGYTV
+868 QNVVGPLEELGYTV

>member
-27 EKGLLGYVRSS
+27 EHGLLGYVRNS

-51 EIGKFTFHL
+51 EIGKFTFYL
-60 RYNCPEGGRID
+60 RYNCPKGGRID
-71 SIIVKPVKKP
+71 NIIVKPVKQP
-81 EETEA
+81 EETKIE
-86 VENEAQGESESQNS
+86 ESEVPGGDEPQNS
-100 EEQSA
+100 DA
-105 EVKDVDVLDAYG
+105 KDVDVLDAYG

-136 RFISSDKATCPDC
+136 RFISPDIATCPDC

-172 PRFSIIKKIPYDR
+172 PRISIIKKIPYDR
-185 DSITMKG
+185 ESITMKG
-192 FSMCDECEA
+192 FSMCPNCEA

-207 GPRHYAQTIGCKN
+207 NPRHLAQTIGCKD

-235 IQLTQEEMIQKT
+235 IQLSQEEMIQKT
-247 EDALRNGKIGA
+247 EEALKNGKIGA

-274 EALKRLRRIKGR
+274 EALKKLRRIKGR
-286 PCKPFSI
+286 PGKPFSI
-293 LFPNLE
+293 LFPDME
-299 TIKKYCRVSE
+299 TIRKYCRVSE
-309 KEEELLKS
+309 KEEELLES

-328 YEYDYAEWYKD
+328 YEYAYAEWYKE
-339 SIVAGDMESIYSG
+339 SIVSGEIESIYSV
-352 DEIFDYETTR
+352 DELFDYETTR
-362 LNDRIGV
+362 FSDRIGV
-369 MLPADPIQIILANDL
+369 MLPADPLQIILSKDL

-404 TMRMLLPEIEESE
+404 TMRMLLPEIDETD
-417 EDIFEDE
+417 EDIFDEDKQE
-424 EQDENAE
+424 EEDTN
-431 VEVNVPEETLDF
+431 VEASEPEETLDF

-503 SDKKSVFALGKKNMV
+503 SDMKSVFALGKKNMV
-518 YLSEYFGDMDNSSAP
+518 YLSEYFGDLDNSSAP
-533 ERRSAA
+533 ERRSDAV
-539 IDRMSELFNIS
+539 DRMSELFNIS

-563 SVEDT
+563 SVEDA
-568 EKRAK
+568 ERRAK

-584 FLKRQHHTAHVLSV
+584 FLKRQHHTAHILSV

-639 ESSIDPEKT
+639 ENSIDPEKT
-648 VAIRPH
+648 VEIRPH

-663 VRLLGNKN
+663 VRLLGNKY

-688 ERQLLSI
+688 ERQLISI
-695 SNMDRILERIGVS
+695 TNLDRILERIGVS

-757 LESAAWRAQMNLDD
+757 LETAAYRAQMNLEDA
-771 SVEKFKYKILEPRD
+771 VEKFSYKILEPRD
-785 DNEIYRFDQTQFVA
+785 DNEIYRFDQTLFVA
-799 DILERYMQLVDSID
+799 DILERFIKLIDSID
-813 PEDEMALIKGR
+813 PEDETALIKGR
-824 DLLALRF
+824 DILALRF
-831 HETLAKSLVELCDVI
+831 HEAIAKSLVEVCDVI

-868 QKIVGPLEELGYTV
+868 QNVVGPLEELGYTV

>member
-27 EKGLLGYVRSS
+27 EHGLLGYVRNS

-60 RYNCPEGGRID
+60 RYNCPKGGRID
-71 SIIVKPVKKP
+71 NIIVKPVKQP
-81 EETEA
+81 EETKIE
-86 VENEAQGESESQNS
+86 ESEVPGGDEPQNS
-100 EEQSA
+100 DA
-105 EVKDVDVLDAYG
+105 KDVDVLDAYG

-136 RFISSDKATCPDC
+136 RFISPDIATCPDC

-172 PRFSIIKKIPYDR
+172 PRISIIKKIPYDR
-185 DSITMKG
+185 ESITMKG
-192 FSMCDECEA
+192 FSMCPNCEA

-207 GPRHYAQTIGCKN
+207 NPRHLAQTIGCKD

-235 IQLTQEEMIQKT
+235 IQLSQEEMIHKT
-247 EDALRNGKIGA
+247 EEALKNGKIGA

-274 EALKRLRRIKGR
+274 EALKKLRRIKGR
-286 PCKPFSI
+286 PGKPFSI
-293 LFPNLE
+293 LFPDME
-299 TIKKYCRVSE
+299 TIRKYCRVSE

-328 YEYDYAEWYKD
+328 YEYAYAEWYKE
-339 SIVAGDMESIYSG
+339 SIVSGEIESIYSV
-352 DEIFDYETTR
+352 DELFDYETTR
-362 LNDRIGV
+362 FSDRIGV
-369 MLPADPIQIILANDL
+369 MLPADPLQIILSKDL

-404 TMRMLLPEIEESE
+404 TMRMLLPEIDETD
-417 EDIFEDE
+417 EDIFDEDKKE
-424 EQDENAE
+424 EEDTN
-431 VEVNVPEETLDF
+431 VEASEPEETLDF

-503 SDKKSVFALGKKNMV
+503 SDMKSVFALGKKNMV
-518 YLSEYFGDMDNSSAP
+518 YLSEYFGDLDNSSAP
-533 ERRSAA
+533 ERRSDE
-539 IDRMSELFNIS
+539 IDRMCELFNIS

-563 SVEDT
+563 SVEDA
-568 EKRAK
+568 ERRAK

-584 FLKRQHHTAHVLSV
+584 FLKRQHHTAHILSV

-639 ESSIDPEKT
+639 ENSIDPEKT
-648 VAIRPH
+648 VEIRPH

-663 VRLLGNKN
+663 VRLLGNKY

-688 ERQLLSI
+688 ERQLISI
-695 SNMDRILERIGVS
+695 TNLDRILERIGVS

-757 LESAAWRAQMNLDD
+757 LETAAYRAQMNLEDA
-771 SVEKFKYKILEPRD
+771 VEKFSYKILEPRD
-785 DNEIYRFDQTQFVA
+785 DNEIYRFDQTLFVA
-799 DILERYMQLVDSID
+799 DILERFIKLIDSID
-813 PEDEMALIKGR
+813 PEDETALIKGR
-824 DLLALRF
+824 DILALRF
-831 HETLAKSLVELCDVI
+831 HEAIAKSLVEVCDVI

-868 QKIVGPLEELGYTV
+868 QNVVGPLEELGYTV

>member
-27 EKGLLGYVRSS
+27 EHGLLGYVRNS

-51 EIGKFTFHL
+51 EIGKFTFYL
-60 RYNCPEGGRID
+60 RYNCPKGGRID
-71 SIIVKPVKKP
+71 NIIVKPVKQP
-81 EETEA
+81 EETKIE
-86 VENEAQGESESQNS
+86 ESEVPGGDEPQNS
-100 EEQSA
+100 DA
-105 EVKDVDVLDAYG
+105 KDVDVLDAYG

-136 RFISSDKATCPDC
+136 RFISPDIATCPDC

-172 PRFSIIKKIPYDR
+172 PRISIIKKIPYDR
-185 DSITMKG
+185 ESITMKG
-192 FSMCDECEA
+192 FSMCPNCEA

-207 GPRHYAQTIGCKN
+207 NPRHLAQTIGCKD

-235 IQLTQEEMIQKT
+235 IQLSQEEMIQKT
-247 EDALRNGKIGA
+247 EEALKNGKIGA

-274 EALKRLRRIKGR
+274 EALKKLRRIKGR
-286 PCKPFSI
+286 PGKPFSV
-293 LFPNLE
+293 LFPDME
-299 TIKKYCRVSE
+299 TIRKYCRVSE
-309 KEEELLKS
+309 KEEELLES

-328 YEYDYAEWYKD
+328 YEYAYAEWYKE
-339 SIVAGDMESIYSG
+339 SIVSGEIESIYSV
-352 DEIFDYETTR
+352 DELFDYETTR
-362 LNDRIGV
+362 FSDRIGV
-369 MLPADPIQIILANDL
+369 MLPADPLQIILSKDL

-404 TMRMLLPEIEESE
+404 TMRMLLPEIDETD
-417 EDIFEDE
+417 EDIFDEDKQE
-424 EQDENAE
+424 EEDTN
-431 VEVNVPEETLDF
+431 VEASEPEETLDF

-503 SDKKSVFALGKKNMV
+503 SDMKSVFALGKKNMV
-518 YLSEYFGDMDNSSAP
+518 YLSEYFGDLDNSSAP
-533 ERRSAA
+533 ERRSDAV
-539 IDRMSELFNIS
+539 DRMSELFNIS

-563 SVEDT
+563 SVEDA
-568 EKRAK
+568 ERRAK

-584 FLKRQHHTAHVLSV
+584 FLKRQHHTAHILSV

-639 ESSIDPEKT
+639 ENSIDPEKT
-648 VAIRPH
+648 VEIRPH

-663 VRLLGNKN
+663 VRLLGNKY

-688 ERQLLSI
+688 ERQLISI
-695 SNMDRILERIGVS
+695 TNLDRILERIGVS

-757 LESAAWRAQMNLDD
+757 LETAAYRAQMNLEDA
-771 SVEKFKYKILEPRD
+771 VEKFSYKILEPRD
-785 DNEIYRFDQTQFVA
+785 DNEIYRFDQTLFVA
-799 DILERYMQLVDSID
+799 DILERFIKLIDSID
-813 PEDEMALIKGR
+813 PEDETALIKGR
-824 DLLALRF
+824 DILALRF
-831 HETLAKSLVELCDVI
+831 HEAIAKSLVEVCDVI

-868 QKIVGPLEELGYTV
+868 QNVVGPLEELGYTV

>member
-27 EKGLLGYVRSS
+27 EHGLLGYVRNS

-60 RYNCPEGGRID
+60 RYNCPKGGRID
-71 SIIVKPVKKP
+71 NIIVKPVKQP
-81 EETEA
+81 EETKIE
-86 VENEAQGESESQNS
+86 ESEVPGGDEPQNS
-100 EEQSA
+100 DA
-105 EVKDVDVLDAYG
+105 KDVDVLDAYG

-136 RFISSDKATCPDC
+136 RFISPDIATCPDC

-172 PRFSIIKKIPYDR
+172 PRISIIKTIPYDR
-185 DSITMKG
+185 ESITMKG
-192 FSMCDECEA
+192 FSMCPNCEA

-207 GPRHYAQTIGCKN
+207 NPRHLAQTIGCKD

-235 IQLTQEEMIQKT
+235 IQLSQEEMIQKT
-247 EDALRNGKIGA
+247 EEALKNGKIGA

-263 GFRMVCLPTCG
+263 GFRMVCLPICG
-274 EALKRLRRIKGR
+274 EALKKLRRIKGR
-286 PCKPFSI
+286 PGKPFSI
-293 LFPNLE
+293 LFPDME
-299 TIKKYCRVSE
+299 TIRKYCRVSE

-328 YEYDYAEWYKD
+328 YEYAYAEWYKE
-339 SIVAGDMESIYSG
+339 SILSGEIESIYSV
-352 DEIFDYETTR
+352 DELFDYETTR
-362 LNDRIGV
+362 FSDRIGV
-369 MLPADPIQIILANDL
+369 MLPADPLQIILSKDL

-404 TMRMLLPEIEESE
+404 TMRMLLPEIDETD
-417 EDIFEDE
+417 EDIFDEDKKE
-424 EQDENAE
+424 EEDTN
-431 VEVNVPEETLDF
+431 VEASEPEETLDF

-503 SDKKSVFALGKKNMV
+503 SDMKSVFALGKKNMV
-518 YLSEYFGDMDNSSAP
+518 YLSEYFGDLDNSSAP
-533 ERRSAA
+533 ERRSDE
-539 IDRMSELFNIS
+539 IDRMCELFNIS

-563 SVEDT
+563 SVEDA
-568 EKRAK
+568 ERRAK

-584 FLKRQHHTAHVLSV
+584 FLKRQHHTAHILSV

-639 ESSIDPEKT
+639 ENSIDPEKT
-648 VAIRPH
+648 VEIRPH

-663 VRLLGNKN
+663 VRLLGNKY

-688 ERQLLSI
+688 ERQLISI
-695 SNMDRILERIGVS
+695 TNLDRILERIGVS

-757 LESAAWRAQMNLDD
+757 LETAAYRAQMNLEDA
-771 SVEKFKYKILEPRD
+771 VEKFSYKILEPRD
-785 DNEIYRFDQTQFVA
+785 DNEIYRFDQTLFVA
-799 DILERYMQLVDSID
+799 DILERFIKLIDSID
-813 PEDEMALIKGR
+813 PEDETALSKGR
-824 DLLALRF
+824 DILALRF
-831 HETLAKSLVELCDVI
+831 HEAIAKSLVEVCDVI

-868 QKIVGPLEELGYTV
+868 QNVVGPLEELGYTV

>member
-27 EKGLLGYVRSS
+27 EHGLLGYVRNS

-60 RYNCPEGGRID
+60 RYNCPKGGRID
-71 SIIVKPVKKP
+71 NIIVKPVKQP
-81 EETEA
+81 EETKIE
-86 VENEAQGESESQNS
+86 ESEVPSGDEPQNS
-100 EEQSA
+100 DA
-105 EVKDVDVLDAYG
+105 KDVDVLDAYG

-136 RFISSDKATCPDC
+136 RFISPDIATCPDC

-172 PRFSIIKKIPYDR
+172 PRISIIKKIPYDR
-185 DSITMKG
+185 ESITMKG
-192 FSMCDECEA
+192 FSMCPNCEA

-207 GPRHYAQTIGCKN
+207 NPRHLAQTIGCKD

-235 IQLTQEEMIQKT
+235 IQLSQEEMIQKT
-247 EDALRNGKIGA
+247 EEALKNGKIGA

-274 EALKRLRRIKGR
+274 EALKKLRRIKGR
-286 PCKPFSI
+286 PGKPFSI
-293 LFPNLE
+293 LFPDME
-299 TIKKYCRVSE
+299 TIRKYCRVSE

-328 YEYDYAEWYKD
+328 YEYAYAEWYKE
-339 SIVAGDMESIYSG
+339 SIVSGEIESIYSV
-352 DEIFDYETTR
+352 DELFDYETTR
-362 LNDRIGV
+362 FSDRIGV
-369 MLPADPIQIILANDL
+369 MLPADPLQIILSKDL

-404 TMRMLLPEIEESE
+404 TMRMLLPEIDETD
-417 EDIFEDE
+417 EDIFDEDKQE
-424 EQDENAE
+424 EEDTN
-431 VEVNVPEETLDF
+431 VEASEPEETLDF

-482 GYVPEPIEIPNVME
+482 GYVPEPIEIPNEME

-503 SDKKSVFALGKKNMV
+503 SDMKSVFALGKKNMV
-518 YLSEYFGDMDNSSAP
+518 YLSEYFGDLDNSSAP
-533 ERRSAA
+533 ERRSDE
-539 IDRMSELFNIS
+539 IDRMCELFNIS

-563 SVEDT
+563 SVEDA
-568 EKRAK
+568 ERRAK

-584 FLKRQHHTAHVLSV
+584 FLKRQHHTAHILSV

-639 ESSIDPEKT
+639 ENSIDPEKT
-648 VAIRPH
+648 VEIRPH

-663 VRLLGNKN
+663 VRLLGNKY

-688 ERQLLSI
+688 ERQLISI
-695 SNMDRILERIGVS
+695 TNLDRILERIGVS

-757 LESAAWRAQMNLDD
+757 LETAAYRAQMNLEDA
-771 SVEKFKYKILEPRD
+771 VEKFSYKILEPRD
-785 DNEIYRFDQTQFVA
+785 DNEIYRFDQTLFVA
-799 DILERYMQLVDSID
+799 DILERFIKLIDSID
-813 PEDEMALIKGR
+813 PEDETALSKGR
-824 DLLALRF
+824 DILALRF
-831 HETLAKSLVELCDVI
+831 HEAIAKSLVEVCDVI

-868 QKIVGPLEELGYTV
+868 QNVVGPLEELGYTV